1 MFLKEFEIRWNDLDA
16 NRHLANI
23 TYLSYASETRMAYF
37 NHIGL
42 THKDLHNNAIGPIV
56 FNEQL
61 FYFKEVMPDAKIR
74 VSFELDGSS
83 EEGTFF
89 SFVHNFFNAKGE
101 NVARCEMMGA
111 WMSLSTRKLTPLP
124 QEFLTRFEETHKTKT
139 FRTLT
144 TADTRSHGR
153 KPQDLK

>member
-1 MFLKEFEIRWNDLDA
+1 MLP
-16 NRHLANI
+16 HLNLVTSI
-23 TYLSYASETRMAYF
+23 M
-37 NHIGL
+37 
-42 THKDLHNNAIGPIV
+42 THKDLYNNAIGPIV

-61 FYFKEVMPDAKIR
+61 FYFKEVIPDEKIR

-89 SFVHNFFNAKGE
+89 SFVHNFFNIKGE

-124 QEFLTRFEETHKTKT
+124 QEFLNRFEKTHKTKT
-139 FRTLT
+139 FKILT

-153 KPQDLK
+153 RPKDLK